1 MYDNLQCKRTG
12 FSEYKINKAIYRNSR
27 FLLYNS
33 VWNNIYLIYIFMYS
47 ERISV
52 GFLICEMYYEKD
64 KNALF

>member
-52 GFLICEMYYEKD
+52 DFLICEMYYEKD

>member
-12 FSEYKINKAIYRNSR
+12 FSEYKINKAIYRNR

-52 GFLICEMYYEKD
+52 SFLICEMYYEKD